1 MSDQPRR
8 GPGRPTTGRTRPVL
22 VRLTPEERAAL
33 DAAAAAGDVSSP
45 EYARRAVLAAT
56 GR

>member
-1 MSDQPRR
+1 MSDQPGR

-33 DAAAAAGDVSSP
+33 DAAATADEVSAP